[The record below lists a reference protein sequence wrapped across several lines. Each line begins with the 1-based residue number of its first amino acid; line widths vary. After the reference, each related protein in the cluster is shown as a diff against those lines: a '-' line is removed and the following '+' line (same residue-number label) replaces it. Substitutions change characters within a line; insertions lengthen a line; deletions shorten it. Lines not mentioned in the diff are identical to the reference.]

1 MTICVVCLQLQFSCE
16 RHLTQLA
23 TMRETGEALS
33 KCLALIVELKDFE
46 KLSKVTF
53 VAVFTSVLCIIA
65 CSCQLSLSS

>member
-1 MTICVVCLQLQFSCE
+1 M
-16 RHLTQLA
+16 TQLA